1 MKYKLIVRPEAED
14 DLSEAFMWYE
24 SKREGLG
31 FDFLLQIDAGFRFI
45 ERNPLVFAEKY
56 KGTRNHF
63 IKRFPYKV
71 VYCVKGFRV
80 TVLAVI
86 YGGRDPK
93 WIKKKI
99 DNI

>member
-1 MKYKLIVRPEAED
+1 MKCKLIVRPEAED

-24 SKREGLG
+24 SRREGLG
-31 FDFLLQIDAGFRFI
+31 FDFLLQVDAGFRFI
-45 ERNPLVFAEKY
+45 ERDSLVFAEKY
-56 KGTRNHF
+56 RGTRNHF
-63 IKRFPYKV
+63 IKRFPYKI
-71 VYCVKGFRV
+71 VYHVKDFRV

-99 DNI
+99 DNM